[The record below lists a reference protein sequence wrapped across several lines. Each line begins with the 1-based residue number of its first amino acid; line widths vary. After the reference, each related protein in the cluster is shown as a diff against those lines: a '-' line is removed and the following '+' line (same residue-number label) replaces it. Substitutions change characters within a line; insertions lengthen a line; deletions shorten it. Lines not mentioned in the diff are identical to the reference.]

1 MSKNSTIFLIG
12 WMLFASFQC
21 SAQTISDPD
30 FENWTLKGI
39 SPNIWEDPS
48 SSFWGTLNELVG
60 LDGSVGGPGPVTCEK
75 VTDAFHG
82 FSAAKITSKQFW
94 TTFIPGLL
102 GTSTLDIPGST
113 IHLGRPWTLRPDRFS
128 GYYKYAPVNGD
139 SAAIVIMM
147 SKWNPAL
154 NAKDTLGFGKMQI
167 TATVSTYTPFDVNV
181 NWYDTITQPDSI
193 TLLCVSS
200 AGFNMQN
207 LQGGV
212 GQVNSALWIDYVSLH
227 TFAGIETFL
236 SPEIIVSTYPNP
248 AQNTLWLEMSAK
260 YENALMQIYTP
271 DGKLI
276 ARQAIH
282 QAKTEINI
290 AAFAKGSYYYKIT
303 AKGFTEYTGSFIKN

>member
-1 MSKNSTIFLIG
+1 MKSSQAK
-12 WMLFASFQC
+12 LFIALLLLLSSSLF
-21 SAQTISDPD
+21 AQTISEPD
-30 FENWTLKGI
+30 LENWTQKGT
-39 SPNIWEDPS
+39 SPNLWEDPATN
-48 SSFWGTLNELVG
+48 FWGTLNGLVA
-60 LDGSVGGPGPVTCEK
+60 LPSTLGGPGPVTCEK
-75 VTDAFHG
+75 VTDAYHG
-82 FSAAKITSKQFW
+82 LYAAKLMSKQFYAI
-94 TTFIPGLL
+94 FIPGLM

-193 TLLCVSS
+193 TLLTVSS

-236 SPEIIVSTYPNP
+236 SPEIKVSTYPNP

-260 YENALMQIYTP
+260 YENAMIQIYTP

-276 ARQAIH
+276 SRQAIH
-282 QAKTEINI
+282 QAKTEINT
-290 AAFAKGSYYYKIT
+290 AALPKGSYYYKIT
-303 AKGFTEYTGSFIKN
+303 SKGFTEYTGSFIKN